1 MKMTAKEMET
11 VLTLIGKSDFEQ
23 ITKIAERLK
32 LQRTFVQ
39 NQNRR
44 SLVIGD
50 TVEFVSRGFLINGEV
65 TKVNPKTVMVRQ
77 KSPNNVTTRWKVP
90 AEMLKKVS

>member
-11 VLTLIGKSDFEQ
+11 VLTLIGKADFDQ
-23 ITKIAERLK
+23 IVKVAERVK

-44 SLVIGD
+44 TLVIGD
-50 TVEFVSRGFLINGEV
+50 AVEFVARGVLISGEV
-65 TKVNPKTVMVRQ
+65 TKINRKTVMVRQ
-77 KSPNNVTTRWKVP
+77 AGFGNWKVP
-90 AEMLKKVS
+90 AEMLKKVA

>member
-11 VLTLIGKSDFEQ
+11 VLTLIGKADFDQ
-23 ITKIAERLK
+23 IVKIAERVK

-44 SLVIGD
+44 TLVIGD
-50 TVEFVSRGFLINGEV
+50 TVEFVARGVLINGEV
-65 TKVNPKTVMVRQ
+65 TKINRKTVMVRQ
-77 KSPNNVTTRWKVP
+77 DSRNNMTTNWKVP
-90 AEMLKKVS
+90 AEMLKKVA